1 MMHIL
6 GFFSSGSAAEFFF
19 CEINKKIDDAV
30 FSEEALVIVQS
41 LIYAFAFRLLLAPSL
56 YLIRGTLFL
65 FWFLNLLQL
74 LFHTLG
80 LLCAFSFSLAA
91 AKRRD
96 HRSIDRS
103 LECR

>member
-6 GFFSSGSAAEFFF
+6 GFFSSGSAAQFIFF

-56 YLIRGTLFL
+56 YLIRGTLFY
-65 FWFLNLLQL
+65 FDF
-74 LFHTLG
+74 
-80 LLCAFSFSLAA
+80 
-91 AKRRD
+91 
-96 HRSIDRS
+96 
-103 LECR
+103 